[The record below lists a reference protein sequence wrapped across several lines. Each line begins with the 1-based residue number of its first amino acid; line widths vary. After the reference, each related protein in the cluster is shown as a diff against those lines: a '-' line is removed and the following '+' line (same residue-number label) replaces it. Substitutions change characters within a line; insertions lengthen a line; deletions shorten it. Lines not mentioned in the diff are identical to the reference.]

1 MNVITWHC
9 VMCTEKQY
17 ILGAVLSISI
27 PEDEE
32 VFVRNSH
39 TVLNPSLC
47 LSKLHQHT
55 CIDLQK
61 QRVY

>member
-1 MNVITWHC
+1 
-9 VMCTEKQY
+9 MCTEKQY